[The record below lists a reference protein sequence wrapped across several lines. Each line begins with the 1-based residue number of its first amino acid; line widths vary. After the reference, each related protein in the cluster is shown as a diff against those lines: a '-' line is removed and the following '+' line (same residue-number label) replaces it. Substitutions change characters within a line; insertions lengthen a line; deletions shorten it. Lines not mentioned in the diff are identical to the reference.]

1 MPAKGRVQATANS
14 LQELQRVRPSD
25 GRGPCAV
32 GMQAFPHSRKSILVV
47 ALSLLPAAAA
57 CTKARAQ
64 EPRLGPLAAA
74 AADHINVSQALP
86 GTDRRGTLKY
96 KVKWPRRLDAS
107 DFSEYDVMKSI
118 GITLNGPDSLDVQ
131 LNDLDPQSRIMCGL
145 SRNGSSTESN
155 SSVVFLPKFKRFH
168 SISS

>member
-1 MPAKGRVQATANS
+1 MTVYELSYFSEDKGASSYFLFASEISTILLICYSSFNPLAYCGGLILQVFAKGYFKC
-14 LQELQRVRPSD
+14 VRRSN
-25 GRGPCAV
+25 
-32 GMQAFPHSRKSILVV
+32 
-47 ALSLLPAAAA
+47 
-57 CTKARAQ
+57 
-64 EPRLGPLAAA
+64 AAA

-96 KVKWPRRLDAS
+96 KVKWTRRLDTS

-155 SSVVFLPKFKRFH
+155 SSVGFLPKFKRFH